1 MKTPTKTIA
10 AVDLG
15 SNSFHMIV
23 AQVTESDALQKVD
36 KLKEM
41 VRLRGGLDKNN
52 YLMKDKEQEALAC
65 LQRFGERIRHL
76 PTDDVRIAG
85 TNTLR
90 TMKNSADFLLKAKKA
105 LGHSVG
111 IIAGRE
117 EARLIYLGV
126 AHTLSDDYGRRLVID
141 IGGGSTEFIIGKKF
155 QPSELES
162 INVGSVSM
170 TQRFFPNGDLDAS
183 HWKKA
188 HRYLSL
194 EMTPLKTAYQQGQW
208 DIATGASGTIK
219 ATLSIMQALG
229 LEKFSIT
236 LASLYNIRDR
246 MIAAKN
252 INNLVLAGLKE
263 DRQPVFAGGLAV
275 LIAAFE
281 TLSIDEMTVSD
292 GALREGLLYDM
303 IGRIHHED
311 IRENTV
317 ANLIKRFKID
327 HIQSSQV
334 EDTSMFLFAQLK
346 QPWKLQKR
354 HQQLLLWAAQLH
366 ELGLNISHSQYH
378 QHGAY
383 ILKHADLPGFSRKE
397 QTWLSVLVATH
408 RRKIRVDAFDT
419 LPDAQQKI
427 VKKLALLLRLSVLLH
442 RSRMAE
448 SILPKISASD
458 TTLILHCVKLP
469 TSPMLVADIKR
480 ENKWIAAIGFNITNQ
495 A

>member
-23 AQVTESDALQKVD
+23 AQVTESEALQKVD

-41 VRLRGGLDKNN
+41 VRLRGGLDKKKN
-52 YLMKDKEQEALAC
+52 LVKAKEKEAIAC

-76 PTDDVRIAG
+76 PVDDVRVAG

-90 TMKNSADFLLKAKKA
+90 TMKDSTAFLAKAKKA
-105 LGHSVG
+105 LGHSVD

-162 INVGSVSM
+162 INVGSVSI
-170 TQRFFPNGDLDAS
+170 TQKFFPGGAL
-183 HWKKA
+183 HKKCWKKA
-188 HRYLSL
+188 HQYLAL
-194 EMTPLKTAYQQGQW
+194 EMTPLKTAYHRRQW
-208 DIATGASGTIK
+208 DVATGASGTIK
-219 ATLSIMQALG
+219 ATLNIIQALD

-236 LASLYNIRDR
+236 LHALHTIRDQ
-246 MIAAKN
+246 MIEAETLDK
-252 INNLVLAGLKE
+252 LKLPELKE
-263 DRQPVFAGGLAV
+263 DRLPVFAGGLAI

-281 TLSIDEMTVSD
+281 TLLIDEMNISD

-311 IRENTV
+311 IREKTV
-317 ANLIKRFKID
+317 FDLMRRFKID
-327 HIQSSQV
+327 AIQSSQV
-334 EDTSMFLFAQLK
+334 EDTSRFLFEQVEQKWDLK
-346 QPWKLQKR
+346 KKHKER
-354 HQQLLLWAAQLH
+354 LLWAAQLH
-366 ELGLNISHSQYH
+366 ELGLNISHHQYH
-378 QHGAY
+378 KHGAY
-383 ILKHADLPGFSRKE
+383 ILKHADLPGFSLKE
-397 QTWLSVLVATH
+397 QAWLSVLATTH
-408 RRKIRVDAFDT
+408 RGKIEDESFDS
-419 LPDAQQKI
+419 LPKAQQKVI
-427 VKKLALLLRLSVLLH
+427 KKLVILLRLSVLLH

-448 SILPKISASD
+448 SILPKVTPDKKI
-458 TTLILHCVKLP
+458 LVLHCHKLP
-469 TSPMLVADIKR
+469 SSPMLMADFKR
-480 ENKWIAAIGFNITNQ
+480 ENRWLEAIGFNIEFR
-495 A
+495 